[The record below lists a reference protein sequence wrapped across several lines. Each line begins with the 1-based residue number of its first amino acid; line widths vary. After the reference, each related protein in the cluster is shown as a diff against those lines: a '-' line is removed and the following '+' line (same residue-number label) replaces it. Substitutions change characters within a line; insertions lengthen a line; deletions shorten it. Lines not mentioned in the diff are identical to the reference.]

1 MTETTKQYEK
11 IRSHF
16 GRDPRFEEGP
26 VTPQINIAPKHE
38 TLDNFEL
45 RDPIKIVLDNIPKM
59 SEHSVSSAK
68 NE

>member
-26 VTPQINIAPKHE
+26 VTPQINIQPNPSK
-38 TLDNFEL
+38 LDDFEL
-45 RDPIKIVLDNIPKM
+45 RDPIKIVFDNIPKM

-68 NE
+68 FK